1 MSPGLGRPVA
11 DLITLYN
18 QEVRR
23 LANEPCS
30 KQVSDGV
37 YVSNF
42 SQMSL
47 AEYVQARQR
56 FCSNTHAQPC
66 SPCARMLGVAR
77 TVCEVGY
84 CRLSKA
90 FHHVSPGVTYSAEH
104 ARKKFLQMPL
114 ASVQIGKPCTGKSFT
129 VLVESFP
136 GVESSTISRLLNGL
150 VEVSQTHNP
159 RHLEKSCVKMLL
171 SLAHSDRERETLRY
185 AIFKASGVSQTE
197 ARRRYG
203 FEGMKELQMS
213 KKQLLMLKK
222 FVSPLKGWQGFRT
235 KLYFKLLE
243 L

>member
-77 TVCEVGY
+77 TV
-84 CRLSKA
+84 KWDTA
-90 FHHVSPGVTYSAEH
+90 
-104 ARKKFLQMPL
+104 LQ
-114 ASVQIGKPCTGKSFT
+114 A
-129 VLVESFP
+129 
-136 GVESSTISRLLNGL
+136 
-150 VEVSQTHNP
+150 
-159 RHLEKSCVKMLL
+159 
-171 SLAHSDRERETLRY
+171 
-185 AIFKASGVSQTE
+185 
-197 ARRRYG
+197 
-203 FEGMKELQMS
+203 
-213 KKQLLMLKK
+213 
-222 FVSPLKGWQGFRT
+222 
-235 KLYFKLLE
+235 
-243 L
+243 